1 MCQLQREPCGNRR
14 SAYTC
19 EQACTGKST
28 KGLRSLAHLSNCCK
42 SFYSQFIPGLPLWVF
57 TFTSLECYFRHSN
70 LLRRSEYSC
79 MCLNLSRTSNDR
91 YFDLLSFLACSV
103 VFPHQK
109 HLRDKLLK
117 VTNFPQIS
125 TWVTSFPGKRFS
137 QPHLWKGFI
146 LLSSARTSSTASL

>member
-28 KGLRSLAHLSNCCK
+28 KGLRSLAHLSDCCK
-42 SFYSQFIPGLPLWVF
+42 SFYSQFIPGLPLWLF

-70 LLRRSEYSC
+70 LLRRSEWLHVLKFVMNFKWPVFWFSELFS
-79 MCLNLSRTSNDR
+79 M
-91 YFDLLSFLACSV
+91 

-117 VTNFPQIS
+117 VTNFPQSS
-125 TWVTSFPGKRFS
+125 TWVTSFPRKAFS
-137 QPHLWKGFI
+137 QPYFGKGFI
-146 LLSSARTSSTASL
+146 LLSSARTSSPASL